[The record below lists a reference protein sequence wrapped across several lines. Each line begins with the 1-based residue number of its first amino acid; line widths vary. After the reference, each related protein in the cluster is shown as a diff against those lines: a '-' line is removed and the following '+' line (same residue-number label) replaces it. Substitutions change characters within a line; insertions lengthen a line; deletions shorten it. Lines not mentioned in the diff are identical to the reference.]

1 MSLDGTY
8 AGLQASVADWLNRA
22 DLAAVVPDFIALA
35 EVQISRRLVMDGPVR
50 MMMARDPLTIGAEF
64 TPTPADFMGAR
75 TIYVNGAD
83 TAGGLLPLEIA
94 TPDEINDLKAFHPN
108 AAGPP
113 RRFAVVGT
121 SLQFWPWNGGTVAG
135 ELTYW
140 QRLPALAV
148 AGGNWLLS
156 LHPDAYIYGA
166 LLQAAPYL
174 KDDARVAVWG
184 ELFTTVLADIVAADK
199 IERNAA
205 QIAMPPRTVA

>member
-1 MSLDGTY
+1 MPLDGTY

-35 EVQISRRLVMDGPVR
+35 EAQISRRLLMDGPVR
-50 MMMARDPLTIGAEF
+50 MMMARDDLSIGAEF
-64 TPTPADFMGAR
+64 VAVPSDFMGAR
-75 TIYVNGAD
+75 TIYVSGAD
-83 TAGGLLPLEIA
+83 TASGLLPLQIA
-94 TPDEINDLKAFHPN
+94 TPDEINDLKAFHSGQD
-108 AAGPP
+108 GPP

-121 SLQFWPWNGGTVAG
+121 SLQFWPWNGGSVAG

-140 QRLPALAV
+140 QRVPALSV
-148 AGGNWLLS
+148 SGGNWLLS

-184 ELFTTVLADIVAADK
+184 ELFQAVLADIVAADR
-199 IERNAA
+199 IERGAA
-205 QIAMPPRTVA
+205 QVAMPPRPIA